1 MTATLAWLTPVSFR
15 HRGYR
20 AAALDLELAGFDAGA
35 AIGTEVEKA
44 QPDENLVGRGTLV
57 HRRWSGEDPAIF
69 FADQG
74 IRLDVSCASPTDALD
89 VPVPYALAVTIEVGA
104 TSAIDVYTEIR
115 DRIGL
120 PIRLRA

>member
-15 HRGYR
+15 HRAYR
-20 AAALDLELAGFDAGA
+20 AATLDLELAGFDAGA
-35 AIGTEVEKA
+35 SIGAEAEKA
-44 QPDENLVGRGTLV
+44 QPDENLVARGTVV

-104 TSAIDVYTEIR
+104 ASAIDVYTEIR